1 MPCATGTATT
11 SPTANGWLRD
21 FILDFAKIIRRR
33 YTFIM
38 QKTVESK
45 MSGREAG
52 RIEAAIGKCDQ
63 ALRDIF
69 RRMEKDQAE
78 INRLK
83 ADTKKILADIKAE
96 MKAA

>member
-1 MPCATGTATT
+1 
-11 SPTANGWLRD
+11 
-21 FILDFAKIIRRR
+21 
-33 YTFIM
+33 
-38 QKTVESK
+38 
-45 MSGREAG
+45 MSDREAG
-52 RIEAAIGKCDQ
+52 RIEAAIGKYDR